1 MPLVGES
8 EAVGD
13 ATDLLVGRAKSAV
26 LIDPDHVQDA
36 LAGRLSPG
44 LALFIE
50 PPSTTSLPSNLMAP
64 YALVNG
70 HSQAAV
76 PKYDETS
83 TVSST
88 FVNSQTG
95 EDPVTHPSPSL
106 STLGFLPVL

>member
-50 PPSTTSLPSNLMAP
+50 SPSTTSLPSNLMAP
-64 YALVNG
+64 SERALSG
-70 HSQAAV
+70 CC
-76 PKYDETS
+76 PKIRRNLDS
-83 TVSST
+83 V
-88 FVNSQTG
+88 
-95 EDPVTHPSPSL
+95 
-106 STLGFLPVL
+106 